1 MKNNHKFLI
10 IMFLLLM
17 VTLTACGNSPEE
29 QSADLDNHS
38 PNSGVTQNTN
48 DNSSDQEDTQY
59 SSNEDN
65 TESNTSKDTYSEQ
78 EEEKQNQT
86 SEEQSQEEPLED
98 YVPGEDDVVVS
109 NTELKNKDILEG
121 FIEIAGENGENN
133 EREIK
138 VVKDEGEKGVLIYEL
153 KSRYDEN
160 ADQAWID
167 VFPDLSYYRAS
178 EDEVQ
183 DVFNNARQQC
193 GYMEKDEG
201 QGFYKLYEC
210 RTHWEYHFIPIDDAN
225 IDHGLS

>member
-1 MKNNHKFLI
+1 MNNNHKFLTVV
-10 IMFLLLM
+10 FTLLI

-29 QSADLDNHS
+29 PSADSDS
-38 PNSGVTQNTN
+38 NSANSSAKQNTN
-48 DNSSDQEDTQY
+48 DNSSEQGDTQD
-59 SSNEDN
+59 SSSEDQA
-65 TESNTSKDTYSEQ
+65 TESNASRDTYSEQ
-78 EEEKQNQT
+78 EEENQD
-86 SEEQSQEEPLED
+86 SQYEEQSKEEPLEE

-109 NTELKNKDILEG
+109 NTELKNKDILED
-121 FIEIAGENGENN
+121 FMEIAGENGENN
-133 EREIK
+133 ESEIK
-138 VVKDEGEKGVLIYEL
+138 VVKDEGEKGVRIYEL

-193 GYMEKDEG
+193 GYMEKDEF

-210 RTHWEYHFIPIDDAN
+210 RTHWEYHFIPIDHAN
-225 IDHGLS
+225 E